1 MVSLR
6 IFVLMFFFFV
16 EWKGML
22 CERNEII
29 FMDKVSKEVSKK
41 DMLYV
46 VSGECIFLN
55 NKNLCLLLKIKL
67 EWNYVYFYF
76 YLN

>member
-1 MVSLR
+1 
-6 IFVLMFFFFV
+6 
-16 EWKGML
+16 ML

-55 NKNLCLLLKIKL
+55 NKNVCLLLKIKL
-67 EWNYVYFYF
+67 E
-76 YLN
+76 